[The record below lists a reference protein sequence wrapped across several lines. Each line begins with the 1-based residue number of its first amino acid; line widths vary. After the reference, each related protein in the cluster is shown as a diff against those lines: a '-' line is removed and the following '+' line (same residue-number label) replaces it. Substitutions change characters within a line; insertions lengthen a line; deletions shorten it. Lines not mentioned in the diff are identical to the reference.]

1 MFCPESE
8 LDNGS
13 GLGFG
18 SAIGGIIPK
27 GSNPEMLGTGTTA
40 VTADVLVGVGGEMI
54 PGPGLTVVAGG
65 VKGVVVGPIKADA
78 G

>member
-1 MFCPESE
+1 
-8 LDNGS
+8 
-13 GLGFG
+13 
-18 SAIGGIIPK
+18 
-27 GSNPEMLGTGTTA
+27 MLGTGTTA